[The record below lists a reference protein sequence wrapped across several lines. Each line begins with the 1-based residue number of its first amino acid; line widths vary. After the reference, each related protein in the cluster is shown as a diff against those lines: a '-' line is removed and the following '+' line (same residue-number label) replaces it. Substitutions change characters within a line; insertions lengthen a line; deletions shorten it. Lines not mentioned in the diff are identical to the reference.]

1 MALPGKRLDTG
12 RLRRGL
18 NCMMQDLARGRLGA
32 ITAYRGFSL
41 ARMPG
46 NVNRQPAYRFGLFE
60 VFPDAGEIWKQ
71 GRRLKLQDQPF
82 RLLLALLE
90 KPGELI
96 SRDAIRERLW
106 PGNTFVEFDQSL
118 GTAVTK
124 LRQTLGDEADNPRFI
139 ETVPKRGY
147 RFLAPVTFAAASDG
161 ESVAE
166 VVAAPVATAEAATGA
181 DAPRQPSAEIP
192 ARKSTNWFLVAV
204 ASVVAL
210 AIAAPLV
217 YRHFHKPPPALH
229 ANDALILS
237 SIQNATGEAIFDGT
251 LSQAA
256 RVKLNES
263 PYFNL
268 VTDRAL
274 RAALE
279 KAQRPASDQ
288 ITADDARAVCAALNA
303 KAIITGNVGTRS
315 GNYVVILIAAPCSA
329 GGSLATEQVVAS
341 SRDQV
346 FSQLSAA
353 TDGLRTKLGEP
364 EDSVR
369 RFGTPLADATTSS
382 LAALQ
387 VFSAAEA
394 KRDRG
399 LDSEAIQGYK
409 LATDLDPNFALAY
422 ARLGV
427 LYSNAQELEQSAAD
441 YQKAFD
447 LREHTTERERLSI
460 TAHYYNSALGDIE
473 KAAEVYALWR
483 ELYPHDVVP
492 PNNLSDTYMQLGES
506 EKALDSARDA
516 LEINPNNVFPYLNYS
531 QAAQRLGKFD
541 EAKRTIADAESRN
554 LDNIGFHM
562 TLFQIAFAQ
571 NDEAEMAKQLSLVH
585 GNPREGELLDLMA
598 WAFAARGE
606 MREARK
612 YFHQAEDVSIKNGLS
627 EFAADVAED
636 DAQFEVDFGFVPEG
650 VSETNRALKLAPN
663 EINVKAYASLILA
676 RAGDIPRAENYAA
689 QVDKLA
695 PHYTVYQKLVLPT
708 ARGAMALSRSDPKA
722 AIDAMAP
729 VEPNDLSRLLEMC
742 VIYYRGEAYLAAHS
756 NKDAAAQ
763 FQKLID
769 HSFVRTV
776 SPYIPLSHLGLAR
789 ALRAGGDTKGARVEY
804 DDFLKMWENADADIP
819 ILRAARAESAH
830 L

>member
-1 MALPGKRLDTG
+1 MV
-12 RLRRGL
+12 
-18 NCMMQDLARGRLGA
+18 QDLARGRLCA
-32 ITAYRGFSL
+32 TAAYRGFSF

-46 NVNRQPAYRFGLFE
+46 NANRPPAYRFGLFE

-90 KPGELI
+90 KPGELV
-96 SRDAIRERLW
+96 SRETIRERLW

-147 RFLAPVTFAAASDG
+147 RFLAPVTLVAASEAAPTADETTTPANAG
-161 ESVAE
+161 APLAESVE
-166 VVAAPVATAEAATGA
+166 VVAAHLLPAEN
-181 DAPRQPSAEIP
+181 P
-192 ARKSTNWFLVAV
+192 ARTSGKWFR
-204 ASVVAL
+204 VAL
-210 AIAAPLV
+210 ALIVVLVIAVPLT
-217 YRHFHKPPPALH
+217 YRHFHEPVAALH

-237 SIQNATGEAIFDGT
+237 SIQNATGEALFDGT
-251 LSQAA
+251 LSQAT

-279 KAQRPASDQ
+279 KAQRPVSEQ
-288 ITADDARAVCAALNA
+288 VSADDARAVCSALGA
-303 KAIITGNVGTRS
+303 KAIVTGNVGAR
-315 GNYVVILIAAPCSA
+315 GDNYVVTLIAAPCSA
-329 GGSLATEQVVAS
+329 GASLATVQAVAS
-341 SRDQV
+341 SRDEV
-346 FSQLSAA
+346 FSVLSSA

-387 VFSAAEA
+387 AFSAAEA

-399 LDSEAIQGYK
+399 LDSEAIPGYK

-427 LYSNAQELEQSAAD
+427 LLANANELAESTVD

-447 LREHTTERERLSI
+447 LREHTAERERLSI
-460 TAHYYNSALGDIE
+460 TAHYYSAVQGNLE
-473 KAAEVYALWR
+473 KTVEVYSLWR
-483 ELYPHDVVP
+483 QLYPHDLVP
-492 PNNLSDTYMQLGES
+492 PNNLADIYLQLGET
-506 EKALDSARDA
+506 EKALASAREA
-516 LEINPNNVFPYLNYS
+516 IEINPNNAFPRVNYA

-541 EAKRTIADAESRN
+541 EAKQAIADAESRN
-554 LDNIGFHM
+554 LDTIGFHM

-571 NDEAEMAKQLSLVH
+571 NDETEMARQLSLGH
-585 GNPREGELLDLMA
+585 DNPREGELLNLKA
-598 WAFAARGE
+598 WANAAHGQ

-612 YFHQAEDVSIKNGLS
+612 YFHQAEDVSIKNSLG
-627 EFAADVAED
+627 EFAADIAED

-650 VSETNRALKLAPN
+650 ASETKRALKLAPN
-663 EINVKAYASLILA
+663 EINVTAYASLIFA
-676 RAGDIPRAENYAA
+676 RAGDLTSAENYAA
-689 QVDKLA
+689 QVDELG
-695 PHYTVYQKLVLPT
+695 PHYTIFQKFVLPT
-708 ARGAMALSRSDPKA
+708 TGGAMALRRNDPKG

-729 VEPNDLSRLLEMC
+729 IEPNDFNRPLEMC
-742 VIYYRGEAYLAAHS
+742 VIYYRGEALLAAHK
-756 NKDAAAQ
+756 NKEAAAQ

-769 HSFVRTV
+769 HSFVRPV

-789 ALRAGGDTKGARVEY
+789 ARLADGDTKDAHDEY
-804 DDFLKMWENADADIP
+804 NRFFEMWKGADADIP
-819 ILRAARAESAH
+819 IFRAARAESAH

>member
-1 MALPGKRLDTG
+1 MRFELHDARP
-12 RLRRGL
+12 RR
-18 NCMMQDLARGRLGA
+18 DRLGA
-32 ITAYRGFSL
+32 TTAYRGFSP

-46 NVNRQPAYRFGLFE
+46 NVNRPPAYRFGLFE

-90 KPGELI
+90 KPGEI
-96 SRDAIRERLW
+96 VSREIIRERLW

-147 RFLAPVTFAAASDG
+147 RFLAPVTLVAAGEAERAADVAAAPASVSATLPAA
-161 ESVAE
+161 ESADSAVAQQ
-166 VVAAPVATAEAATGA
+166 TRTQI
-181 DAPRQPSAEIP
+181 APRTSGTWL
-192 ARKSTNWFLVAV
+192 R
-204 ASVVAL
+204 VAL
-210 AIAAPLV
+210 ASVIAMAVIVPLL
-217 YRHFHKPPPALH
+217 YRHFHKPAPALH

-237 SIQNATGEAIFDGT
+237 SIQNATGEALFDGT

-288 ITADDARAVCAALNA
+288 ISADDGRAVCTALNA
-303 KAIITGNVGTRS
+303 KAIITGNVGTRG
-315 GNYVVILIAAPCSA
+315 GNYVVTLIAAPCSA

-346 FSQLSAA
+346 FSVLGSA

-387 VFSAAEA
+387 AFSAAEA

-399 LDSEAIQGYK
+399 LDSEAIPGYK

-427 LYSNAQELEQSAAD
+427 LYSNAQELDQSAAD
-441 YQKAFD
+441 YRKAFD

-460 TAHYYNSALGDIE
+460 TAHYYSVALGDIE
-473 KAAEVYALWR
+473 KTAEVYALWR

-492 PNNLSDTYMQLGES
+492 PNNLSDTYMQLGET
-506 EKALDSARDA
+506 EKAFDSARDA
-516 LEINPNNVFPYLNYS
+516 LEINPNNAFPYLNYS

-571 NDEAEMAKQLSLVH
+571 NDEAEMAKQLSLAH
-585 GNPREGELLDLMA
+585 DNPREGELLNLMA
-598 WAFAARGE
+598 WALAARGQ
-606 MREARK
+606 MRAARR
-612 YFHQAEDVSIKNGLS
+612 YFHQAEDVSIKNGLG
-627 EFAADVAED
+627 EFAADIAED

-650 VSETNRALKLAPN
+650 KSETDRALKLAPN
-663 EINVKAYASLILA
+663 EINVAAFASLIFA
-676 RAGDIPRAENYAA
+676 RAGDLARAESSAA
-689 QVDKLA
+689 QVDKLG
-695 PHYTVYQKLVLPT
+695 PHYTVFQKFVLPT
-708 ARGAMALSRSDPKA
+708 ARGAMSLSRDDPKA

-729 VEPNDLSRLLEMC
+729 VEPNDFSRVLEMC
-742 VIYYRGEAYLAAHS
+742 VIYYRGEAYLAAHK
-756 NKDAAAQ
+756 NKDAVTQ

-769 HSFVRTV
+769 HASIRPV

-789 ALRAGGDTKGARVEY
+789 VHRADGDTKGARAEY
-804 DDFLKMWENADADIP
+804 DRFFEMWKNADPDVP
-819 ILRAARAESAH
+819 VLRAARTEAAH